1 MNRDTQPVTMT
12 DWINA
17 AQTEQRKYANKT
29 VFNRSR
35 QNQWTIPA
43 SWNRNTKSNKG
54 NQQQS
59 QRRHPNDQ
67 TVPMDIDGFAAR
79 KVTTEDEKQRHRK
92 EGRCF
97 ECHKTGHMAR
107 QCPTKRKGKE
117 NQSFKRTPFQSNSTW
132 RQRTGN
138 NQRKGNTQNRRPFTR
153 FESAR
158 SAHIE
163 EIEDD
168 NDEPQDENAPPNLDV
183 HDLAARA
190 ASFSNEQREEWI
202 EAMKDLGVD
211 FQTA

>member
-1 MNRDTQPVTMT
+1 MT
-12 DWINA
+12 DWLNA
-17 AQTEQRKYANKT
+17 AQTEQKKHARKN
-29 VFNRSR
+29 VFKKIR
-35 QNQWTIPA
+35 QNVWTLPTD
-43 SWNRNTKSNKG
+43 WNKPNKSNKG
-54 NQQQS
+54 QSHNQQHT
-59 QRRHPNDQ
+59 QRRHPNDE

-79 KVTTEDEKQRHRK
+79 KVTTEEEKQRHRK

-97 ECHKTGHMAR
+97 ECHRTGHMAR

-117 NQSFKRTPFQSNSTW
+117 NRTFKRTPFKSDSSW

-138 NQRKGNTQNRRPFTR
+138 KPNKRPFNR

-158 SAHIE
+158 GAHIE
-163 EIEDD
+163 EIESD
-168 NDEPQDENAPPNLDV
+168 NDDEQRDDESPLDLDV

-190 ASFSNEQREEWI
+190 ATFSDEQREEWV